1 MTNQITN
8 LEMLRRELRGMSR
21 GDLLIIAERAIELV
35 PREIG
40 RASCRER
47 V

>member
-1 MTNQITN
+1 M
-8 LEMLRRELRGMSR
+8 EL
-21 GDLLIIAERAIELV
+21 LLIIALILFGVLFLVAELV
-35 PREIG
+35 FLPGEIG